1 MTTLTS
7 AYDGTFKSI
16 GFMEL
21 YADGVTGAQ
30 PDTEE
35 EVTLQHIPG
44 GDRTVL
50 QSAGRLM
57 GSLTVPVGVQGAQ
70 LASLRAAV
78 GSSGS
83 LVWSGGTR
91 TARLSKVSGVQKG
104 ASTGGGGDAY
114 KAQLLFYLL

>member
-1 MTTLTS
+1 MTDLLT

-35 EVTLQHIPG
+35 EVTAQHIPG

-50 QSAGRLM
+50 QSSGRLI
-57 GSLTVPVGVQGAQ
+57 GSFTLPVGVEAAQ

-91 TARLSKVSGVQKG
+91 TARLSKVSGVVQGWGSG
-104 ASTGGGGDAY
+104 AGMF
-114 KAQLLFYLL
+114 KAQLFFYLL